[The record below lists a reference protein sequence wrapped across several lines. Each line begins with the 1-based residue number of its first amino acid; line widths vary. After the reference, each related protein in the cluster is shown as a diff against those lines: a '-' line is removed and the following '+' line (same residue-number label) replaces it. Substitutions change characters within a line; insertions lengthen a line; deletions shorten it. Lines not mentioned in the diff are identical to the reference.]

1 MLKIFK
7 YSLLDMIR
15 NRWIFS
21 YMLFFLLITTGMVIL
36 NGHPTKVIISLTN
49 IILALTPLVG
59 LLFGVMYYYNSREFI
74 ELLLTQPVSRRS
86 VFSGIY
92 FGLCSS
98 LCLSLI
104 VGIAAPLAISGILT
118 PETTS
123 SFFILISMGLA
134 LTIIFSLIAFLIA
147 LRFNNKIMG
156 FGLALFA
163 WFFFAILYD
172 GIFLIL
178 LYLFKDYPLENFTMA
193 MTLMNPVDLARIMVI
208 LNLDIS
214 AMMGY
219 TGAVLQKLLGSQL
232 GGILILT
239 ALSLW
244 ISFPYL
250 RFLRLSKIKDF

>member
-59 LLFGVMYYYNSREFI
+59 LLFGVMYYYNSKEFI

-92 FGLCSS
+92 FGLCTS

-104 VGIAAPLAISGILT
+104 VGIALPLVISGILT
-118 PETTS
+118 TATIK
-123 SFFILISMGLA
+123 SFCILIAMGLA
-134 LTIIFSLIAFLIA
+134 LTIIFSLMAFLIA
-147 LRFNNKIMG
+147 LKFNNKIVG
-156 FGLALFA
+156 FGVALFA

-172 GIFLIL
+172 GVFLIL
-178 LYLFKDYPLENFTMA
+178 LYIFKDYPLENMTLA
-193 MTLMNPVDLARIMVI
+193 MTLLNPVDLARIMVI

-219 TGAVLQKLLGSQL
+219 TGAVLQKLLGSQIGAL
-232 GGILILT
+232 LIVA
-239 ALSLW
+239 ALALW
-244 ISFPYL
+244 ISVPYW